1 MDAITINKKIKGQ
14 DVEFVIEFSKI
25 EISYREPFAKFK
37 IKWGKDK
44 EDTFSMKDI
53 YRYKEYIVI
62 EFSDYSNI
70 CREFSGGKATKLT
83 ISEEIRSKLLAI
95 EKEEIEKYKNKLFEK
110 EFEIIF
116 YQEISTYDTPMP
128 LSRWSLGSD
137 EVGQVVKNELEENDI
152 HPVEFWNRIKDR
164 VTERDR
170 GAYGFIVK
178 DKVLKI
184 TRDEFYKIIEE
195 IKNEKKQKE
204 EEERKKYEEAMKNE
218 IDVLDEDQ
226 IYSKRNLR
234 FEHSLVV
241 RYSQK
246 NNKVK
251 VVGKTYDIKEELK
264 SAGFR
269 WDGNEKCWYIDYSDD
284 NLQKAVDIVKK
295 YDKKRDYEAEGYV
308 QCWECGRWWKPKH
321 YYIGMDT
328 YCGC

>member
-1 MDAITINKKIKGQ
+1 MTDTITINKEIKGKKI
-14 DVEFVIEFSKI
+14 EFVIEFLKI
-25 EISYREPFAKFK
+25 SIDNTPFAEFK
-37 IKWGKDK
+37 IKWGDK
-44 EDTFSMKDI
+44 EDIFDTKDLHTYKGYEVISFSEYSEI
-53 YRYKEYIVI
+53 GKELGNGKSIKFVI
-62 EFSDYSNI
+62 
-70 CREFSGGKATKLT
+70 G
-83 ISEEIRSKLLAI
+83 EEVKNKLLEI
-95 EKEEIEKYKNKLFEK
+95 EREEIEKYKNKLLGG
-110 EFEIIF
+110 EFEIIH
-116 YQEISTYDTPMP
+116 YQEISTYDTLMP
-128 LSRWSLGSD
+128 LNRWSLGSD
-137 EVGQVVKNELEENDI
+137 EVGQVVKNELEENGI

-178 DKVLKI
+178 DKVFK
-184 TRDEFYKIIEE
+184 TTKEEFYKIIYK

-226 IYSKRNLR
+226 IYSKRNLQ
-234 FEHSLVV
+234 FEHSLAV

-251 VVGKTYDIKEELK
+251 VAGKTYDIKEELK

-269 WDGNEKCWYIDYSDD
+269 WDGNEKCWYTDYSED

-295 YDKKRDYEAEGYV
+295 YDQKRDYEAEGYV